1 MTVLLNEIETILAAN
16 NRALKAELAADAA
29 CGETRA
35 DRQSILYRP
44 ATIADLAKDI
54 GRDYHQVYGW
64 LRVRRFNPGA
74 TGLMLLMQWRN
85 KWIGNLSVASG
96 ESRRVSPAAEKQK
109 KRRRRFT
116 SWR

>member
-1 MTVLLNEIETILAAN
+1 MTVLLNEIEGILKRDKKTVSDVA
-16 NRALKAELAADAA
+16 R
-29 CGETRA
+29 
-35 DRQSILYRP
+35 
-44 ATIADLAKDI
+44 DI

-85 KWIGNLSVASG
+85 KNLSAASG
-96 ESRRVSPAAEKQK
+96 ESLHSPPDGEKPK

-116 SWR
+116 TWR